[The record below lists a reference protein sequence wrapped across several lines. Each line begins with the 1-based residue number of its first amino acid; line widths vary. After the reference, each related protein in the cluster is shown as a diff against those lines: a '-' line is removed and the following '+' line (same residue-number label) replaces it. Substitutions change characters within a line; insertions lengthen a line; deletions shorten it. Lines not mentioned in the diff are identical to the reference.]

1 MGSSKKG
8 IDMSKPIKPST
19 AKTNMGYRKT
29 TTVRVNNEIGSTNPA
44 NCTDS
49 NADTK
54 TTTRTENLIH
64 LRWMAFSLFFFG
76 RRMVLSNPSMV
87 VPMGQ
92 IHPQKKRPRTMENR
106 SNTNAGII
114 LMINERIARD
124 EESPSKGSILRK
136 KSTGILEVKG

>member
-1 MGSSKKG
+1 
-8 IDMSKPIKPST
+8 
-19 AKTNMGYRKT
+19 
-29 TTVRVNNEIGSTNPA
+29 
-44 NCTDS
+44 
-49 NADTK
+49 
-54 TTTRTENLIH
+54 
-64 LRWMAFSLFFFG
+64 
-76 RRMVLSNPSMV
+76 
-87 VPMGQ
+87 MGQ